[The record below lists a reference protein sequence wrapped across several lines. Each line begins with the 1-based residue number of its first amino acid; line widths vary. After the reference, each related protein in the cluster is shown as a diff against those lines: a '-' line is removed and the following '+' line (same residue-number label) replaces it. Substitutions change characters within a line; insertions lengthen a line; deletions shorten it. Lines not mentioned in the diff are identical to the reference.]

1 MALVGTSTKW
11 FSSLF
16 GNSGN
21 SVKISLTSDDD
32 DSIIQAQQTTT
43 TNEGNTMN
51 SFNCEQHIDEVM
63 ESPAMKVEYDAWQMQ
78 REEID
83 YSKLTL
89 AEAQQLAWDN
99 EDESRRYNT
108 RLPYVGQKCRD

>member
-1 MALVGTSTKW
+1 
-11 FSSLF
+11 
-16 GNSGN
+16 
-21 SVKISLTSDDD
+21 
-32 DSIIQAQQTTT
+32 
-43 TNEGNTMN
+43 
-51 SFNCEQHIDEVM
+51 M
-63 ESPAMKVEYDAWQMQ
+63 ESPAMKAEYDAWRMQ
-78 REEID
+78 REDID